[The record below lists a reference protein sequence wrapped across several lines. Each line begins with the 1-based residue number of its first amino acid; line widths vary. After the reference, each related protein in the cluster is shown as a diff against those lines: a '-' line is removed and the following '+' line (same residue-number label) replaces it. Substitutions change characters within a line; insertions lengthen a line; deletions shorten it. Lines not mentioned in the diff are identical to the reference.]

1 MTKEEFISFSL
12 PYGLKCFS
20 SNTGLVYK
28 VLSCHFGNQIL
39 ARVQYTDNQDFP
51 LPVSCVMPIL
61 RPVSDLTKE
70 IEHKGEKFVPAE
82 WFEISDDNNLSLEF
96 DYGNI
101 KLISNL
107 TSISKNN
114 CHHDINYLPFQVVQ
128 KLNEWHFDIAGLI
141 EKGEAIDINTLPE
154 NPYK

>member
-1 MTKEEFISFSL
+1 MKKEEFISFSL

-61 RPVSDLTKE
+61 RPVSDLPKE
-70 IEHKGEKFVPAE
+70 IVHKGEKFVPVDE
-82 WFEISDDNNLSLEF
+82 L
-96 DYGNI
+96 
-101 KLISNL
+101 
-107 TSISKNN
+107 
-114 CHHDINYLPFQVVQ
+114 NYLAKDEENISWEIYDDEINDVDWLIQPFFIVQ

-141 EKGEAIDINTLPE
+141 EKGEAIDVNTLPE